1 MAQDEGCF
9 GRISRPQ
16 RGFAPP
22 GIRPSAPAQVV
33 REYLDVYAAVAPQ
46 KGLLTSLILP
56 EASTAMMNLFLE
68 HVSHTFSQYFIVMQV
83 DQAGWHH
90 AHDLVIPENIRL
102 IEQPPSSSLS
112 ERTDEQSCQPLRK
125 RVCRSRRGQVRQN
138 KVRSQAEAG
147 RRERPNGLEGG
158 HHPGAT
164 PWIGYGSA

>member
-102 IEQPPSSSLS
+102 IEQPPYSPEVNPVEHVWDELREKYFHNRVFPSLEALMDVLCQALNDLADDS
-112 ERTDEQSCQPLRK
+112 ERLR
-125 RVCRSRRGQVRQN
+125 SLTN
-138 KVRSQAEAG
+138 F
-147 RRERPNGLEGG
+147 PHL
-158 HHPGAT
+158 HIT
-164 PWIGYGSA
+164 I

>member
-1 MAQDEGCF
+1 MVQDEGCF

-16 RGFAPP
+16 RCWAPP

-33 REYLDVYAAVAPQ
+33 REYMYVYAAVAPQ

-68 HVSHTFSQYFIVMQV
+68 HVSHTFSKYFIVMQV

-102 IEQPPSSSLS
+102 IEQPPYSPEVNPVEHIWDELREKYFHNRTFSSLALLI
-112 ERTDEQSCQPLRK
+112 DVLCQGLNELTGDKKRLRSLTGFPHLNVK
-125 RVCRSRRGQVRQN
+125 
-138 KVRSQAEAG
+138 
-147 RRERPNGLEGG
+147 
-158 HHPGAT
+158 
-164 PWIGYGSA
+164 I